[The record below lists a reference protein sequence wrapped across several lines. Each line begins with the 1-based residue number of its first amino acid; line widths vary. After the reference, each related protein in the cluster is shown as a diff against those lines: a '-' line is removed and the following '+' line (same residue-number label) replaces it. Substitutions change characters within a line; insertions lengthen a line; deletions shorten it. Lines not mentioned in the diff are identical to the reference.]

1 MDLEKVFEEHKS
13 ALRQV
18 AIEHYP
24 IMSIDALE
32 NARGRTF
39 EVLPADIGKA
49 LGDVLLGLAEA
60 ELDVITTD
68 VVSKKL
74 PTKKER
80 MQYLMDTYKV
90 NKQYAETVLTHS
102 KNHAYSG
109 HGSARK

>member
-1 MDLEKVFEEHKS
+1 MDLEKVFEEHKA

-24 IMSIDALE
+24 ILSIDDLE
-32 NARGRTF
+32 NARGKTF
-39 EVLPADIGKA
+39 EVLPASIGKA

-80 MQYLMDTYKV
+80 VEYLIDTYKV
-90 NKQYAETVLTHS
+90 DKKYAETVLTHS
-102 KNHAYSG
+102 KTYVDSG